1 MGKCETAAASIG
13 IKIRLSDLVT
23 QINET
28 NLNIII
34 DMLESGHIED
44 DNDFFNEVYEEII
57 DDEKITNGNYA
68 NIKKKLTNEFK
79 TKGTINKYQYSFS
92 RKDEHTLENGCLWD
106 KFLLVPI
113 KKILETDRWGY
124 DRYGINSKSRAM
136 NFDLSI
142 DLEKYKDIEKIE
154 TVFMLVQNS
163 G

>member
-1 MGKCETAAASIG
+1 MGKCESATASIG
-13 IKIRLSDLVT
+13 IKILLSDIVT

-28 NLNIII
+28 NYNIII
-34 DMLESGHIED
+34 EMLESGHIED
-44 DNDFFNEVYEEII
+44 ENDFFNEVYEEII
-57 DDEKITNGNYA
+57 DDEKITNGNYSD
-68 NIKKKLTNEFK
+68 IKENLTNEFK
-79 TKGTINKYQYSFS
+79 TKGTIQKSKFS
-92 RKDEHTLENGCLWD
+92 SKEEHTLENGRLWD
-106 KFLLVPI
+106 KYLLVPI
-113 KKILETDRWGY
+113 KNILETDRWGY